1 MFFLMNVVLPGKNP
15 GTSTNV
21 TMGILKA
28 SQNRTKRA
36 PFTEALISRQPDG
49 IQEVCST
56 KSQLHSHNGMT
67 IYEQKLEH
75 ALKQYF
81 IYGTS
86 KFFRL
91 TLMIGETIR
100 YHFIGLS
107 LNQSSMTSFCGC
119 KIILFTVPKT
129 SFSSIFSKTQPN
141 INLFQK
147 ILQ

>member
-1 MFFLMNVVLPGKNP
+1 MFFLMNVDLPGKNP

-56 KSQLHSHNGMT
+56 KSQLHSHNGKV
-67 IYEQKLEH
+67 IYEQELEH
-75 ALKQYF
+75 LNN
-81 IYGTS
+81 TS
-86 KFFRL
+86 YTVLLSFLVL

-141 INLFQK
+141 INFFKK